1 MFLPPRRL
9 ALSCITSL
17 ALSLPLLFAV
27 SADATQKF
35 PKCCVWRVTN
45 TKAPFYLVGS
55 IHALSRKDY
64 PLPAPYEIALG
75 ESKRLLFEFDPTKH
89 EEFEKKF
96 EAAGKYPR
104 GQDIRSKIDPELLAW
119 LRQNITTVGPQNH
132 GARRA
137 RKSNFDNEFGYKP
150 WWIAQHIV
158 GPATYT
164 KTSLSHGLD
173 NYFVDRAIRENKE
186 IAGLESVN
194 EHVAVMGG
202 LSDRDSEFILRDTLE
217 QPRNADREFNRMYK
231 AWRKG
236 DTNALWKGDSRLR
249 KEAPWIAAR
258 FVDDRNVKWIPRI
271 EAELKTGKPTSIVA
285 GALHF
290 SGPNSVIKLLEKR
303 GYKIEQL

>member
-1 MFLPPRRL
+1 MFLSPQRTTCLRV
-9 ALSCITSL
+9 TSL
-17 ALSLPLLFAV
+17 LIGSTLLFAGH
-27 SADATQKF
+27 ARAAQRL

-55 IHALSRKDY
+55 IHALSKKDY

-75 ESKRLLFEFDPTKH
+75 ESKRLLFECDPTKH

-158 GPATYT
+158 GPA
-164 KTSLSHGLD
+164 
-173 NYFVDRAIRENKE
+173 
-186 IAGLESVN
+186 
-194 EHVAVMGG
+194 
-202 LSDRDSEFILRDTLE
+202 
-217 QPRNADREFNRMYK
+217 
-231 AWRKG
+231 
-236 DTNALWKGDSRLR
+236 
-249 KEAPWIAAR
+249 
-258 FVDDRNVKWIPRI
+258 
-271 EAELKTGKPTSIVA
+271 
-285 GALHF
+285 
-290 SGPNSVIKLLEKR
+290 
-303 GYKIEQL
+303 